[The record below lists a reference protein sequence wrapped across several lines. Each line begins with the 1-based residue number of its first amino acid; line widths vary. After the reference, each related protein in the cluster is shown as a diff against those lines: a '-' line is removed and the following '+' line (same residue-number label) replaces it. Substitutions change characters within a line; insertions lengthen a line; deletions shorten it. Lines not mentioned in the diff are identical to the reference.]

1 VNEYGVAIPTV
12 PRPPPPSGPHAL
24 PDRHRR
30 LDLQIDKNTCR
41 NGTGDRMD
49 LSLAVDAIISIAG

>member
-1 VNEYGVAIPTV
+1 V
-12 PRPPPPSGPHAL
+12 PPRAPPSS
-24 PDRHRR
+24 RRR
-30 LDLQIDKNTCR
+30 LRDQHRERHVTIDAETCR